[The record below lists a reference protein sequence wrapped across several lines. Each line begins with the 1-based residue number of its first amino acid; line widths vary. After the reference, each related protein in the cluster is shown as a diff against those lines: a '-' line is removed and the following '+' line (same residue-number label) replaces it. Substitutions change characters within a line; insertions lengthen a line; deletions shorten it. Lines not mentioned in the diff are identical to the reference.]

1 MTELEI
7 LVCNLNRLTELLR
20 FTWRNVANPLLTPLG
35 CREACNQIDQYSVE
49 LRRHLLLMGA
59 ELGLR
64 DKR

>member
-7 LVCNLNRLTELLR
+7 LVGNLNRLTELLR
-20 FTWRNVANPLLTPLG
+20 FTWSNVANPPLG